1 MGFSLFTK
9 NTQKQSLSHNDHDQP
24 QGKSLLKSLKRGL
37 AKTHDIL
44 TMRIDDLIL
53 GKKQIDDDFLN
64 DLEEIL
70 ITSDLGV
77 NTAHRLMRELQEKVR
92 RGEADKPAVIKRYLK
107 ESIYTILATS
117 ENNETIFNPSP
128 FVIMVIGVNGTGK
141 TTTIAKLA
149 YHYSSMS
156 KKVLLVAADTFRAA
170 AIEQLDVWSKRIKC
184 DIIKQDSGS
193 DPSAVVFDA
202 LKTAHKRAMDIVIID
217 TAGRMHTKVNLM
229 EELKKIYRVTSREYP
244 GAPHETL
251 LVIDATTGQNALSQA
266 KLFGEALDVSAI
278 ALTKLDGT
286 SKGGII
292 IAIADQLKIP
302 IRYIGIGE
310 QCEDLKPFHAQA
322 FVDAL
327 FGEL

>member
-1 MGFSLFTK
+1 MSFSLFTK
-9 NTQKQSLSHNDHDQP
+9 HTENGAPLPKAREP
-24 QGKSLLKSLKRGL
+24 KEGGGLLKSLKRGL

-44 TMRIDDLIL
+44 TTRIDDLIL
-53 GKKQIDDDFLN
+53 GKKKIDHHLIDE
-64 DLEEIL
+64 LEEIL

-77 NTAHRLMRELQEKVR
+77 ATSHKLIQEVQEKVK
-92 RGEADKPAVIKRYLK
+92 RGEADKPQVVKRYLK
-107 ESIYTILATS
+107 ESVYAMLSSARNS
-117 ENNETIFNPSP
+117 GSHADLKPY
-128 FVIMVIGVNGTGK
+128 VMMVIGVNGTGK
-141 TTTIAKLA
+141 TTTIAKMA
-149 YHYSSMS
+149 YRYTSLG

-170 AIEQLDVWSKRIKC
+170 AIEQLEVWSTRINC
-184 DIIKQDSGS
+184 DLIKQHAGS

-202 LKTAHKRAMDIVIID
+202 LQTARKRGTDIVIID
-217 TAGRMHTKVNLM
+217 TAGRMHTRVNLM
-229 EELKKIYRVTSREYP
+229 EELKKIYRVAGREYP

-286 SKGGII
+286 SKGGIV
-292 IAIADQLKIP
+292 IAIADTLHIP

-310 QCEDLKPFHAQA
+310 GFEDLKPFKAEE

-327 FGEL
+327 FDEL